1 LLEHRHDALPF
12 HSAARPG
19 SDERRP
25 HTSTLGDAQ
34 RATLGDAQRATL
46 GDAQRA
52 TLGNTQR
59 TTLGNAQRGT
69 LGNAQ
74 PTTLG
79 DAQRSTL
86 GDAGPKCDAHADSVA
101 FPLTGSLRDADAGGG
116 SAPVRFDRLAG
127 RGLSARD
134 GRELR

>member
-52 TLGNTQR
+52 TLGD
-59 TTLGNAQRGT
+59 AQR
-69 LGNAQ
+69 A
-74 PTTLG
+74 TLG
-79 DAQRSTL
+79 DAQRATL